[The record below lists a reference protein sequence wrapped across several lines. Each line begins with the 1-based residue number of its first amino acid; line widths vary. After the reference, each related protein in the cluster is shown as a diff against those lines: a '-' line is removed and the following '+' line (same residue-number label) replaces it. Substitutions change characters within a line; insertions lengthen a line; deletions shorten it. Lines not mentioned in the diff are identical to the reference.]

1 MPEIIFIF
9 HVDNQVKYCK
19 YYTDYVSDEH
29 GNLNSLIYCSVLN
42 CWNTYRTQQSLNPL
56 MEIKLGI
63 IGIINDNVCSPDD
76 KYGFDMYIES
86 ESYQSKYFINCKQ
99 IN

>member
-9 HVDNQVKYCK
+9 HVDNQVKYGK
-19 YYTDYVSDEH
+19 YSTDYVRTNNCGLDK
-29 GNLNSLIYCSVLN
+29 LIYCSVLN
-42 CWNTYRTQQSLNPL
+42 CWNTHLTQKSLNPL
-56 MEIKLGI
+56 MEIRLGI
-63 IGIINDNVCSPDD
+63 IGFINDNVCSPDD

-86 ESYQSKYFINCKQ
+86 DSFQSKYFINGKQ